1 MFVHP
6 ALPFLL
12 TALLTLVKG
21 RSPLQRA
28 LHLAVPALAFA
39 CLYPYLPKEGLREL
53 HRLSIPFGSYSLQ
66 VLKVDSL
73 SILFAGVFMVYT
85 LLANLYAYKLKNRVQ
100 LIGAYLYAGSSIGA
114 VLAGDLAVL
123 FVFWEFMALASALL
137 VWNPD
142 KPASLKAVFR
152 YLLVHAAGGL
162 LFLSGLLLRIAE
174 GQSLAFAA
182 QPFDTAGWLFFA
194 AFAVNAALPPAHA
207 WLPDAYSSSSPEGGV
222 YLSAFTSKVA
232 VFAFARCF
240 AGSDWLIG
248 LGAAA
253 AVLGVLYALMEDDIR
268 KLLSYHLICQVG
280 FMLAGIGLGTDLGIN
295 GAAGHAAGNILFKGL
310 LFMAAGVIILKTGCS
325 RLSELGGLAG
335 KDRALTLF
343 FMVGALAISGM
354 PGLNGYVTKSLLLAA
369 AAKEHLL
376 WLEIVFLAVSVGTFL
391 SIGLKV
397 TAFAFYGKPKTGS
410 YSEKLPIPV
419 LFAMSGAVFLCFLV
433 GMDPAA
439 FLYPYLPYAV
449 SYDVF
454 TLSHIFETLQ
464 LLAGTLAAFLLML
477 AHLHPHKTLT
487 LDLDWFYRKGADLLV
502 KGISVPAS
510 LTHETVQAGLSQLL
524 KSVHEKLK
532 RALPSVSIPAAG
544 QSLLIMLAGFA
555 AAALW
560 FSGIRF

>member
-12 TALLTLVKG
+12 TALMTLVKG

-53 HRLSIPFGSYSLQ
+53 HRLSIPLGSYSLQ
-66 VLKVDSL
+66 ILKVDSL
-73 SILFAGVFMVYT
+73 SILFACTFMVYT
-85 LLANLYAYKLKNRVQ
+85 LLANLFAYQVKNRVQ

-114 VLAGDLAVL
+114 VLSGDLAVL
-123 FVFWEFMALASALL
+123 FIFWELMALASALL

-162 LFLSGLLLRIAE
+162 LFFSGLLLRISE

-207 WLPDAYSSSSPEGGV
+207 WLPDAYSSSTPEGGV

-253 AVLGVLYALMEDDIR
+253 ALLGVLYALMEDDIR

-280 FMLAGIGLGTDLGIN
+280 FMLAGIGLGSDLGIN
-295 GAAGHAAGNILFKGL
+295 GAAGHAVGNILFKGL
-310 LFMAAGVIILKTGCS
+310 LFMTAGVIIMKTGTS
-325 RLSELGGLAG
+325 RLSELGGLAA
-335 KDRALTLF
+335 KDRSLVVF

-369 AAKEHLL
+369 ASKAHLA
-376 WLEIVFLAVSVGTFL
+376 WLEILFLAVSVGTFL
-391 SIGLKV
+391 SIGLKL
-397 TAFAFYGKPKTGS
+397 TNFAFYGKSKTGS
-410 YSEKLPIPV
+410 YSPKLPIPV
-419 LFAMSGAVFLCFLV
+419 LMAMSGAVFLCFLI
-433 GMDPAA
+433 GLDPGA
-439 FLYPYLPYAV
+439 FLYPYLPYTV
-449 SYDVF
+449 VYDVF
-454 TLSHIFETLQ
+454 TPSHIFETLQ
-464 LLAGTLAAFLLML
+464 LLAGTLAAFLIMRS
-477 AHLHPHKTLT
+477 HLHPHAAVT
-487 LDLDWFYRKGADLLV
+487 LDIDWFYRKGGDLFV
-502 KGISVPAS
+502 KGVSVPAR
-510 LTHETVQAGLSQLL
+510 LTHETIQAGLSELL
-524 KSVHEKLK
+524 KSLNEKLK
-532 RALPSVSIPAAG
+532 RAFPSVSIPAAG
-544 QSLLIMLAGFA
+544 QTLLIMLAGFT